1 MKPPGRRTDFGENES
16 IADPDSQSLPRI
28 EMLDAGCRFLVI
40 VSLA

>member
-1 MKPPGRRTDFGENES
+1 MKLPAIVPTLAKVES
-16 IADPDSQSLPRI
+16 IGDHDSQSLPRI